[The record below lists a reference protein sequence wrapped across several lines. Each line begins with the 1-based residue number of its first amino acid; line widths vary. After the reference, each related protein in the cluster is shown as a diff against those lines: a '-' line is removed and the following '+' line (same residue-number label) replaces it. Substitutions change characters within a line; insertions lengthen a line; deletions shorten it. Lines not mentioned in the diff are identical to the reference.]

1 MGAHHQ
7 KMWMLEREPWE
18 EEGVEKEHLGERGI
32 SSQEAV
38 KKKKGQLGGHL
49 GKKNVIAKKSKGV
62 RLRKRSGEEG

>member
-38 KKKKGQLGGHL
+38 KKKGTAWRSP
-49 GKKNVIAKKSKGV
+49 GKE
-62 RLRKRSGEEG
+62 KRHS